1 MIQFHCFQ
9 AVRNDRNALSKKL
22 NESQDETADLKGKLK
37 MLNHQFDQLKEE
49 IEIKEAALVKEG
61 QEQAKLQK
69 EKEDLSGEVDRC
81 KVECATMSKEKAE
94 TEKSHLR
101 LKEKLQ
107 QVEKE
112 LTKTEGLLE
121 AALRERS
128 AVDGKLGKVT
138 SELEVA
144 NKKIGI
150 QERVLAR
157 GESKYQERE
166 EDIRVLKLEVKRLR
180 HEETLLVKKSFLMIA
195 ERKVLLTILIT
206 NESTNSKNIM
216 LELELYCFR

>member
-1 MIQFHCFQ
+1 
-9 AVRNDRNALSKKL
+9 
-22 NESQDETADLKGKLK
+22 
-37 MLNHQFDQLKEE
+37 
-49 IEIKEAALVKEG
+49 
-61 QEQAKLQK
+61 
-69 EKEDLSGEVDRC
+69 
-81 KVECATMSKEKAE
+81 MSKEKSD

-112 LTKTEGLLE
+112 LTKTEALLE

-128 AVDGKLGKVT
+128 AVDGKLGKAT
-138 SELEVA
+138 SDLELA
-144 NKKIGI
+144 NKKAAI

-180 HEETLLVKKSFLMIA
+180 HEETLLVSLA
-195 ERKVLLTILIT
+195 SYTLICY
-206 NESTNSKNIM
+206 
-216 LELELYCFR
+216 LEVSC

>member
-1 MIQFHCFQ
+1 M
-9 AVRNDRNALSKKL
+9 RNDRNALSKKL
-22 NESQDETADLKGKLK
+22 TESQDETVDLKSKLK

-61 QEQAKLQK
+61 QEQTRLQK
-69 EKEDLSGEVDRC
+69 EKEELSGR
-81 KVECATMSKEKAE
+81 MSQEKAE

-101 LKEKLQ
+101 IKEKLQ

-112 LTKTEGLLE
+112 LSKTQGLLE
-121 AALRERS
+121 VALRERG
-128 AVDGKLGKVT
+128 AVDNKFGKVV
-138 SELEVA
+138 SDLDAA
-144 NKKIGI
+144 NKKVAI

-180 HEETLLVKKSFLMIA
+180 HDEAILVRASLLRFL
-195 ERKVLLTILIT
+195 LWQC
-206 NESTNSKNIM
+206 
-216 LELELYCFR
+216 LE

>member
-1 MIQFHCFQ
+1 M
-9 AVRNDRNALSKKL
+9 RNDRNALSKKL
-22 NESQDETADLKGKLK
+22 TESQDETVDLKSKLK

-61 QEQAKLQK
+61 QEQTRLQK
-69 EKEDLSGEVDRC
+69 EKEELSGEVERS
-81 KVECATMSKEKAE
+81 KIECARMSQEKAE

-101 LKEKLQ
+101 IKEKLQ

-112 LTKTEGLLE
+112 LSKTQGLLE
-121 AALRERS
+121 VALRERG
-128 AVDGKLGKVT
+128 AVDNKFGKVV
-138 SELEVA
+138 SDLDAA
-144 NKKIGI
+144 NKKVAI

-180 HEETLLVKKSFLMIA
+180 HDEAILVRASLLRFL
-195 ERKVLLTILIT
+195 LWQC
-206 NESTNSKNIM
+206 
-216 LELELYCFR
+216 LE